1 MFLKKKHI
9 SSAHIIPMSFFI
21 AIVIGA
27 MLLMLPVSSSDG
39 SFTDPLTAFFTA
51 TTSVCVTGLV
61 VVDTYS
67 HWSMFGQA
75 IILILAQIG
84 GLGIITVASMFM
96 LLTRKKF
103 SIGDRMML
111 KDALNLNTGA
121 GILRILIKIFVGTL
135 IIEVIGACF
144 YAIRF
149 IPQYGYGKGIWAS
162 IFNSVSAFCNAGM
175 DIIGPNSL
183 GDYSSD
189 PLILWV
195 TMILIVLGGLGYVVW
210 FDTADILKKSV
221 KNRFSPSQM
230 WTRFSEHTK
239 LVLSISLFLIV
250 FGAMAIF
257 AAEYHNPA
265 TIGNMNLGDKILNSL
280 FQSVTFRTAGFS
292 SVSQKGLTSIS
303 CVTGYVMMF
312 IGGSPVGTAGGI
324 KTVTFFL
331 AVMNVVFYIR
341 GDDKNVVFNRRVTE
355 DLMRKASVI
364 MSVSAFTVVV
374 LVLLVMATN
383 PSIRIDDVLYE
394 VISASA
400 TVGLTRNVTSS
411 LNAAGRVIIIIAM
424 YLGRIG
430 PISMAIFFAKRDTK
444 KTAGKHAL
452 GEFYVG

>member
-1 MFLKKKHI
+1 MKKRHI
-9 SSAHIIPMSFFI
+9 SSAHIIPMSFLA
-21 AIVIGA
+21 AIIIGTV
-27 MLLMLPVSSSDG
+27 LLMLPVSSSDG
-39 SFTDPLTAFFTA
+39 KVTDLLTALFTA

-67 HWSMFGQA
+67 HWSMFGQVV
-75 IILILAQIG
+75 ILVMAQIG

-96 LLTRKKF
+96 LITRKKF
-103 SIGDRMML
+103 SIADRLML

-121 GILRILIKIFVGTL
+121 GILRVLIRIFIGTL
-135 IIEVIGACF
+135 VVEIIGACL

-149 IPQYGYGKGIWAS
+149 IPEYGYGKGIWAS

-175 DIIGPNSL
+175 DVIGANSL

-189 PLILWV
+189 PLVLGV
-195 TMILIVLGGLGYVVW
+195 TMVLIVLGGLGYVVW
-210 FDTADILKKSV
+210 FDTADIFKKSV
-221 KNRFSPSQM
+221 KNRFSPVQM
-230 WTRFSEHTK
+230 WKRFSEHTK
-239 LVLSISLFLIV
+239 LVLSMSLFLII
-250 FGAMAIF
+250 FGAVAVF
-257 AAEYHNPA
+257 AAECHNPA
-265 TIGNMNLGDKILNSL
+265 TIGNMSFGDKVLNSL
-280 FQSVTFRTAGFS
+280 FQSITFRTAGFS

-341 GDDKNVVFNRRVTE
+341 GDDKNVVFKRRVTE
-355 DLMRKASVI
+355 DMMRKASVI
-364 MSVSAFTVVV
+364 MSVSAFTVIV
-374 LVLLVMATN
+374 LTLLIMATN
-383 PSIRIDDVLYE
+383 PSLRIDDVLYE

-400 TVGLTRNVTSS
+400 TVGLTRNLTTS

-444 KTAGKHAL
+444 KTASKYAV